1 MAPLETV
8 AFGGEGVLFFILE
21 GCKCTGP
28 VPLVTL
34 SLLPGGQGSCIP
46 GVNHGRFYTGLTVM

>member
-34 SLLPGGQGSCIP
+34 SLLPGGAQDR
-46 GVNHGRFYTGLTVM
+46 GVVFLV